1 MRSAWEDNRRWV
13 AAVLLA
19 HKPKWADLED
29 LLQDVA
35 ASMVAHSNEVRDP
48 STFRA
53 WLRTVA
59 VNAAR
64 LAARKGALRQHAGL
78 DQSPEPTTVPKEAEV
93 LGREDETLRVAE
105 LALELPDTYREPLL
119 LKAVQGLSYRQIS
132 QILGLPETTIETR
145 IARGRRMLRELA
157 EGGSVEQTS
166 VKSGKPTESQD
177 GRI

>member
-1 MRSAWEDNRRWV
+1 
-13 AAVLLA
+13 
-19 HKPKWADLED
+19 
-29 LLQDVA
+29 
-35 ASMVAHSNEVRDP
+35 MVAHSGEVRDP
-48 STFRA
+48 STFKA

-64 LAARKGALRQHAGL
+64 LAARKGALRQHEAL
-78 DQSPEPTTVPKEAEV
+78 DHSPEPATSPRERQV
-93 LGREDETLRVAE
+93 LGREDDTLRVAE

-119 LKAVQGLSYRQIS
+119 LKAVQGLSYRQIG

-157 EGGSVEQTS
+157 EGGTVGQTGNQTN
-166 VKSGKPTESQD
+166 KATDPGP